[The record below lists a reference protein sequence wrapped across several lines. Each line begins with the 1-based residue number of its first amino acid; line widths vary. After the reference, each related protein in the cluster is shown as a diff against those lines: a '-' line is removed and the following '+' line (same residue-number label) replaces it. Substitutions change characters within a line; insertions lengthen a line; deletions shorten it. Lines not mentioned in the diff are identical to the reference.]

1 MLKREDLLTK
11 EIPEIQDM
19 LTDDVTEF
27 SATLETKSIEE
38 LKQTEAE
45 LMEEMKNDDDHL
57 EQVEYSLKE
66 SAEFDGTVVS
76 SDKITEKIVA
86 FLDRLEV
93 EWRATLGIYQAIKF
107 WKKEFE
113 GKVSYA
119 VFDTT
124 IRLLGTLKFK
134 GEFDCKNVLLINNW
148 FSTAHKDYAI
158 DNTWRNYLAAKHQ
171 AIMQAM
177 QQGEEEPEAT
187 NDTQV

>member
-19 LTDDVTEF
+19 LTNDVTEF

-66 SAEFDGTVVS
+66 SAEFDGTIVS

-93 EWRATLGIYQAIKF
+93 E
-107 WKKEFE
+107 
-113 GKVSYA
+113 
-119 VFDTT
+119 
-124 IRLLGTLKFK
+124 
-134 GEFDCKNVLLINNW
+134 
-148 FSTAHKDYAI
+148 
-158 DNTWRNYLAAKHQ
+158 
-171 AIMQAM
+171 
-177 QQGEEEPEAT
+177 
-187 NDTQV
+187 